1 MLLSTYV
8 LMPNPC
14 SFVGRYKECGGS
26 VWMRLNLF
34 LSVFCTVRSMSLHSL
49 YGGCAGSGLKLM
61 RVFRSVLCTY
71 AVACLDSVRFMI
83 VWSLVLIALVSLS
96 FVGVV
101 SPSMLRIVPK
111 CLEYGGCVVLCTGA
125 SSVCVWVFIVAST
138 GHCLS
143 KFQAKL
149 LNSGIGVSVGALC
162 MFT

>member
-1 MLLSTYV
+1 
-8 LMPNPC
+8 
-14 SFVGRYKECGGS
+14 
-26 VWMRLNLF
+26 MRLNLF
-34 LSVFCTVRSMSLHSL
+34 FSIFCTFRSLSLHSL
-49 YGGCAGSGLKLM
+49 YGGWAGSRLKLM

-101 SPSMLRIVPK
+101 SPSMLSMVPK
-111 CLEYGGCVVLCTGA
+111 CLEYGGCVVLCTGVC
-125 SSVCVWVFIVAST
+125 SVCVWVFIVAST

-149 LNSGIGVSVGALC
+149 LNSGIGVFMGALC

>member
-34 LSVFCTVRSMSLHSL
+34 FSVFCTVRSMSLHSL

-61 RVFRSVLCTY
+61 SVFRSVLCTY
-71 AVACLDSVRFMI
+71 AVACLESVRFMI
-83 VWSLVLIALVSLS
+83 VWSLVLIELVSLS

-111 CLEYGGCVVLCTGA
+111 CLE
-125 SSVCVWVFIVAST
+125 
-138 GHCLS
+138 
-143 KFQAKL
+143 
-149 LNSGIGVSVGALC
+149 
-162 MFT
+162 